1 MELFKNRKVAA
12 GILALVIILFTILGI
27 NRSLWSL
34 SSSIEDLFYD
44 GIYNSDDRYNAPS
57 ISSQLDKRINAA
69 MGLITVG
76 NHYEALASQ
85 TEALRSAR
93 IELLDAKTLPAKY
106 AANEKMENTYPE
118 LLHALASY
126 SGLSSEDKA
135 AVESYASTLSG
146 AQAVIENSSYNEK
159 VQEYYNETI
168 RAFPLNILN
177 PLVFVDGPDY
187 FNMEG

>member
-126 SGLSSEDKA
+126 SGLSSEDKT

-159 VQEYYNETI
+159 VQKYYNETI